1 MLCSTQ
7 PSTNTPGTASA
18 AASTAAPWRQR
29 LAAYKHLP
37 QVKPIPAA
45 LVPRLGEGLIVVP
58 SPLDVDAVMRRV
70 PAGQLST
77 VRALAADLAEA
88 HGAQVGCV
96 VTTGIFATLVARA
109 ADEAERSGGTA
120 PTPYWRTLKADGSLN
135 PKYPGGVERQM
146 QRLEAEGHVVVQQGR
161 LLRVQDGPGASPAPA
176 RARPARGGRRAP
188 DSVLP

>member
-1 MLCSTQ
+1 MVTPMPRTPD
-7 PSTNTPGTASA
+7 PSVTATGA
-18 AASTAAPWRQR
+18 TPWRSK

-37 QVKPIPAA
+37 QVKPIPPA
-45 LVPRLGEGLIVVP
+45 LVARLGEGLMVVP
-58 SPLDVDAVMRRV
+58 SPRDVDAAMRRV

-109 ADEAERSGGTA
+109 ADEDERSGETT

-161 LLRVQDGPGASPAPA
+161 LLRVQDGPGPSPAPT
-176 RARPARGGRRAP
+176 RGGRRAP
-188 DSVLP
+188 GSKLP